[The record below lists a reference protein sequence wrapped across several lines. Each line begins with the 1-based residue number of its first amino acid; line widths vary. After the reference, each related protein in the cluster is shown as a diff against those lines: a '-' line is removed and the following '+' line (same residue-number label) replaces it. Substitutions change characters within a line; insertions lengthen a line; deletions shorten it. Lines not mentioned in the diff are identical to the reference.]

1 MDTTVNHKTTL
12 RVPVSL
18 HKRIKKHC
26 SVSGMNWNT
35 LGNRAVAFYLDQ
47 IDKGRKIPNPP
58 SN

>member
-1 MDTTVNHKTTL
+1 MDTNVRHITTL

-26 SVSGMNWNT
+26 HVSGMNWTT
-35 LGNRAVAFYLDQ
+35 LGNRAIEFYLNE
-47 IDKGRKIPNPP
+47 IDKGRKLPNPP